1 MKYNLLLHSHR
12 YCNTGNYFCQFVH
25 EHFAFLEKVS
35 ELFRILKAE
44 KRQKP
49 IFFQEYRK
57 KRGAA
62 NAPLQPKIV
71 KDSAFYARR

>member
-1 MKYNLLLHSHR
+1 
-12 YCNTGNYFCQFVH
+12 
-25 EHFAFLEKVS
+25 LEKVS

-62 NAPLQPKIV
+62 NASLQPKIV